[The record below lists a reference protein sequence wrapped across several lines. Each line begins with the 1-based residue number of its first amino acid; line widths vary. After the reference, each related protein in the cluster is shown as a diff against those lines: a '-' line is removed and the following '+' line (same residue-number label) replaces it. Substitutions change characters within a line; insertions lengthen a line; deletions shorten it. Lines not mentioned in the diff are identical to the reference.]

1 MEKEISFN
9 EGLRLTPY
17 SDVSPDGEL
26 SVCHNVEV
34 YGGGLRPTVI
44 EGKKFTV
51 RTGQES
57 VMTGELMHIHATG
70 EYQHLI
76 FQVTREEGDELHWCL
91 EGKNDGEVTTTRI
104 VDAEQ
109 LDITSVSSV
118 GNVLVVTTKNEVYYA
133 LWKQN
138 GYVWLGAMPELK
150 VKLEGEFKQ
159 LSVDNWVEAQ
169 TPEQQYNLIAKGIKT
184 FEKKWC
190 EEERMFV
197 YPFLVRAA
205 YRLYDG
211 TWTKPTPPVLLCP
224 NVNMPIAGYMGMT
237 SEGNQYQYR
246 DIYGFAAKLYGTFN
260 YGIRP
265 ASLLPSDGWE
275 NVIAG
280 VDVFVSE
287 PLDPWIYDYTGEGKD
302 EYTYKKN
309 DYVIWTDCYFD
320 QTNPLNTRSHIKG
333 YGGQIKKSGEQKSGI
348 ADYFMTGFERY
359 DTPKIPQKV
368 GSQTIWVLSPYSNN
382 EVYALKRKTALVYR
396 GMMETGAFYKVFSM
410 SKAQMENSEKEILIE
425 LEKGVYANI
434 VQQERLK
441 VDEDSVDRWGGDVS
455 FVYNRRITIG
465 ALTRSI
471 FRGEVLER
479 LAPKLEPAKTYTK
492 NGTTQSDDAAVEETT
507 AEYYEGDSEDY
518 YYDGENNDEG
528 QDVDADVDNASPAES
543 SVANLQFD
551 CYWIRNENGTE
562 SWAEAGFA
570 ENEMY
575 RWLNYLYTPDMYATA
590 FVMISKEGDKWLKFP
605 LSEHPFLQGRFFCG
619 VPFESEAREYETGI
633 VPTHEVVD
641 SLTRME
647 ASTLRTS
654 GVNNPFVFGAEG
666 WNTVGNGRVLALTS
680 ITKALSEGQFGQ
692 FPLMALCTDGNYA
705 LEVIKSGEKAGLY
718 GGASAMPRDVCIN
731 RESVTQIDGAI
742 LFVSNRGVMMADG
755 NDIRCISESL
765 NGPMERSLLMAVTQE
780 DVYEGQGEKLRDF
793 FETCRIIWDYTSQR
807 AIFFQDNNNFAL
819 QYRDG
824 AWSSIGLPQQFK
836 GVQNIYPYSY
846 IYRDDGTVLVL
857 DDDYN
862 FGDTMHDGVVETR
875 PLKMDTLQ
883 MKKLC
888 EFALQGRFEGEQT
901 VTLFGSNDMT
911 NWDVLGTTTRR
922 RVPHVVGRWYKYW
935 RFLIQAKLKES
946 EHISGLRIRYDVRG
960 ETRVR

>member
-44 EGKKFTV
+44 EGKEFTV

-70 EYQHLI
+70 EFQHLI
-76 FQVTREEGDELHWCL
+76 FWDEQDYIWWCN
-91 EGKNDGEVTTTRI
+91 EGKNNDEVVPI
-104 VDAEQ
+104 KIWENAVQ
-109 LDITSVSSV
+109 GITSVSSV

-133 LWKQN
+133 LWKAT

-150 VKLEGEFKQ
+150 VKWQLEGEFKQ
-159 LSVDNWVEAQ
+159 LEVDDWVAAQ

-246 DIYGFAAKLYGTFN
+246 NIYGFAAKLYGTFN

-265 ASLLPSDGWE
+265 AYLLPSDGWE

-309 DYVIWTDCYFD
+309 EYVIWTDCHFD
-320 QTNPLNTRSHIKG
+320 QANPLNKRNCIKG
-333 YGGQIKKSGEQKSGI
+333 YGGHIKKKGEQKSGI
-348 ADYFMTGFERY
+348 ANYFMTGFEEY
-359 DTPKIPQKV
+359 GTPS
-368 GSQTIWVLSPYSNN
+368 GYAYSNN
-382 EVYALKRKTALVYR
+382 GVFTLKRKKSSMYR

-410 SKAQMENSEKEILIE
+410 SKAQMENSENGILIKME
-425 LEKGVYANI
+425 EGVYANI

-465 ALTRSI
+465 SLTRSI

-479 LAPKLEPAKTYTK
+479 LAPKLEPAETYIK
-492 NGTTQSDDAAVEETT
+492 NGTTRSDDAAVEETT
-507 AEYYEGDSEDY
+507 AEYYEGNSNEY

-528 QDVDADVDNASPAES
+528 QDVDSDVDNTSPVES

-562 SWAEAGFA
+562 SWAKAGFA
-570 ENEMY
+570 SNDMY
-575 RWLNYLYTPDMYATA
+575 RWLAYLYTPDMYATA
-590 FVMISKEGDKWLKFP
+590 FVMISLDRSVWLKFP
-605 LSEHPFLQGRFFCG
+605 LSEHPFLQGRFFCA
-619 VPFESEAREYETGI
+619 VPFESEAREDETGI
-633 VPTHEVVD
+633 VPTPQIID

-654 GVNNPFVFGAEG
+654 EVNNPFVFGAEG
-666 WNTVGNGRVLALTS
+666 WNTVGNGRVLALAS

-705 LEVIKSGEKAGLY
+705 LEVIKSGDMAGLY

-793 FETCRIIWDYTSQR
+793 FETSRIIWDYTSQR

-824 AWSSIGLPQQFK
+824 AWSSIELPQQFK

-846 IYRDDGTVLVL
+846 IHKDDGTVLVL

-862 FGDTMHDGVVETR
+862 FGDTMHYGVVETR

-888 EFALQGRFEGEQT
+888 EFALQGRFEGEQA

-911 NWDVLGTTTRR
+911 NWDDLGTTTRR

-935 RFLIQAKLKES
+935 RFLIQANLKES

-960 ETRVR
+960 ESRVR